1 MTNYWWLMNLWLIP
15 NDCWVIIDD
24 WWQMIGDWWL
34 MIDDWWLMTGDLW
47 LMTGDWWLMID
58 DWWLITFY
66 WGLRILWLMIDD
78 WWLMTD
84 VFWLGNFGNSH
95 SGKKSMVTNHI
106 LTTPNLFPGYHN
118 YHHNIKFGH
127 ENALKNLR
135 NIFNI
140 LKGHALR
147 KLTSLQLGFCI
158 HLHPSH
164 PWT

>member
-1 MTNYWWLMNLWLIP
+1 MLSDN
-15 NDCWVIIDD
+15 
-24 WWQMIGDWWL
+24 
-34 MIDDWWLMTGDLW
+34 WWLMT
-47 LMTGDWWLMID
+47 
-58 DWWLITFY
+58 
-66 WGLRILWLMIDD
+66 DD

-84 VFWLGNFGNSH
+84 DWWLMTNDWWFMTDDWWLLTDDWWLMTDYSLLRIDDFMTDNWWLMTDDRWLMFFDWEILVIH
-95 SGKKSMVTNHI
+95 TVEKKSMVTNHI
-106 LTTPNLFPGYHN
+106 LTTPNIFPCYHN

-127 ENALKNLR
+127 ENALKDLR